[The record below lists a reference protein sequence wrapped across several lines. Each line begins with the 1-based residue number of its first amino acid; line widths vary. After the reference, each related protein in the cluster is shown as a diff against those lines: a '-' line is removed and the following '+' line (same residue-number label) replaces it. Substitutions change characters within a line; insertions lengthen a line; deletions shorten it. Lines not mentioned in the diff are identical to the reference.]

1 MNIYNDIE
9 KVLSK
14 TEYAVL
20 HGWQSLPDHHD
31 SDLDISINPDDLDVL
46 EKSLVDFGSG
56 KLVQMLQHES
66 SCFYFI
72 LAHKNGDGTKFV
84 QVDAATDYRRNGLTF
99 FPADELNGGR
109 KKWKD
114 FWVAAPETELAY
126 LLVKKTLKGETPEH
140 QKSRIKSLIEELGD
154 VSSVDI
160 ARGLFGSELGP
171 QVIAW
176 IRDDNWALQESKLP
190 ELKKALFKQTV
201 KKDPLNPVKYW
212 LNETKRII
220 KRWLMPTGVFI
231 AVLGPDGAGKST
243 LITELE
249 QDMAG
254 AFRREAV
261 YHLRPGL
268 LGKRGDGSPV
278 TDPHG
283 TPPRSYA
290 TSTIKLAYYLADYFL
305 GYVLKIYPKMARST
319 MVVFDRYYDDLL
331 VDQVRYRY
339 GGSARLAEL
348 GSKLVPRPNLL
359 LVLDAPEDVL
369 LERKEEVER
378 PELTRQRRAYLETA
392 AKISNAYVLDA
403 ARGPAEITDDVSEI
417 TTDYLHERYMR
428 RREQYFPENGTE
440 KTFDWLTS
448 VITADPQRYRFTH
461 GKEQSGSD
469 GSERSTYYEFKY
481 LPVKGGR
488 GYLLP
493 AGKISAQR
501 ALDLY
506 NARTRKAKALK
517 LCIGASYSCGM
528 SGQVMKSV
536 RLTAPSDINAED
548 AKETVLFG
556 YLKERLGIEN
566 PYFAVSLGTPGPDR
580 KPVIQIQDG
589 AGLVAGYAKVGWN
602 AATNGRMKNEADTLQ
617 NFSKKSF
624 DTFNLPEVIDAVDW
638 RGRYV
643 TVLSPPEGDLG
654 AAPEALSETYVNVLK
669 ELAVYNLTAHRL
681 NESPFWDAAK
691 EKVKNISSGYN
702 RNILEQKVMP
712 LIEKRYGDRLLPFHQ
727 SHGDFAPWNT
737 YIVNGRLFL
746 YDWEHSSPDS
756 PAGRDLFHFV
766 TQTNFLL
773 ENTNSYELYRTVPAD
788 TYNGLTEGYW
798 EQIEADENSA
808 NILFLLYLTGR
819 LVSEASGNAQSF
831 ESMNRLSKV
840 ILLILDDGV
849 EGF

>member
-31 SDLDISINPDDLDVL
+31 SDLDISINPDDLGVL
-46 EKSLVDFGSG
+46 EKSLVDFSSG

-99 FPADELNGGR
+99 FPAEKLNGGR

-140 QKSRIKSLIEELGD
+140 QKSRIKGLIAELGD
-154 VSSVDI
+154 ETSVDMGK
-160 ARGLFGSELGP
+160 GLFGSELGP
-171 QVIAW
+171 DVITW
-176 IRDDNWALQESKLP
+176 IKDDNWALQESKLP

-201 KKDPLNPVKYW
+201 RKDPLNPLKYW
-212 LNETKRII
+212 INETKRII

-231 AVLGPDGAGKST
+231 VVLGPDGAGKST
-243 LITELE
+243 LIAKLE
-249 QDMAG
+249 ADMAG

-283 TPPRSYA
+283 TPPRSYT

-305 GYVLKIYPKMARST
+305 GYVLKIYPKLARST

-331 VDQVRYRY
+331 VDPVRYRY

-348 GSKLVPRPNLL
+348 GSNLVPGPDLL
-359 LVLDAPEDVL
+359 FVLDAPEDVL
-369 LERKEEVER
+369 LERKEEVGR
-378 PELTRQRRAYLETA
+378 AELTRQRRAYLETA
-392 AKISNAYVLDA
+392 AKLSGAYVLDG
-403 ARGPAEITDDVSEI
+403 ARSPAEITDDVSEI
-417 TTDYLHERYMR
+417 TTDYLHGRYMS
-428 RREQYFPENGTE
+428 RRELYFPDNGSDSV
-440 KTFDWLTS
+440 FDWLTS
-448 VITADPQRYRFTH
+448 VISDDPLNYRFIPEN
-461 GKEQSGSD
+461 KESSPDSSG
-469 GSERSTYYEFKY
+469 RSAYYEFRY

-493 AGKISAQR
+493 AEGKHASN
-501 ALDLY
+501 ALKLY
-506 NARTRKAKALK
+506 NARTRKARALK
-517 LCIGASYSCGM
+517 FFIGASYSFGM
-528 SGQVMKSV
+528 SGRLMKTV
-536 RLTAPSDINAED
+536 RFAVPSGVNSED
-548 AKETVLFG
+548 AEEMILFD
-556 YLKERLGIEN
+556 YLKERLGIHN
-566 PYFAVSLGTPGPDR
+566 PDFAVSLGTPGSDR

-589 AGLVAGYAKVGWN
+589 AGVVAGYAKVGWN
-602 AATNGRMKNEADTLQ
+602 EATNGRMKNEADTLRR
-617 NFSKKSF
+617 FAAESF
-624 DTFNLPEVIDAVDW
+624 DNFNIPEVMDAGDW

-643 TVLSPPEGDLG
+643 TVLSPPEGELG
-654 AAPEALSETYVNVLK
+654 GAPEALSETYVSVLK
-669 ELAVYNLTAHRL
+669 ELAGYNLTAHRL
-681 NESPFWDAAK
+681 KESPFWAAAK
-691 EKVKNISSGYN
+691 KKLKAVSSNYY
-702 RNILEQKVMP
+702 RNILEQKVVP
-712 LIEKRYGDRLLPFHQ
+712 LVEGKYGDRVLPFHQ
-727 SHGDFAPWNT
+727 SHGDFAPWNA
-737 YIVNGRLFL
+737 YLADGRLFL
-746 YDWEHSSPDS
+746 YDWEHSSPYS
-756 PAGRDLFHFV
+756 PAGRDLFHFI

-773 ENTNSYELYRTVPAD
+773 ENKNSYELYKSALNE
-788 TYNGLTEGYW
+788 TYNDLAGGYW
-798 EQIEADENSA
+798 EKIEADKNTA
-808 NILFLLYLTGR
+808 KILFLLYLTER
-819 LVSEASGNAQSF
+819 LVSEASDGAQNL

-840 ILLILDDGV
+840 VLLILDDGV
-849 EGF
+849 EGA